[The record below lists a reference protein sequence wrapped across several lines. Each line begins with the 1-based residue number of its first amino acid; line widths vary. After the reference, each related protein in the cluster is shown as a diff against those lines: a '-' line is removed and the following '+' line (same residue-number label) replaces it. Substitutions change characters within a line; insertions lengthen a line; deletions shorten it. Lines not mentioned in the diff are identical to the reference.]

1 MKPSFVVR
9 SGMVPLLVFVVA
21 CAEKP
26 RPESLTLKMMRMQ
39 AETTYKSDVSS
50 VDPQDVKKVEKV
62 VFTCCVHQSGE
73 QSLWQQIN
81 KAQPDLVV
89 LAGNSVD
96 SVRFDEKPLSAQYKK
111 LDQVEGYRDLRSRVP
126 FMAVWDEQDYGVKNG
141 DSEFA
146 SKNESRE
153 AFLKYWS
160 YIPKLQTADA
170 KGVEHSIILGPKGQ
184 RLQLILLDTRFYS
197 APLREENGEFKKNWR
212 KKDSRLGKEQWKWL
226 ESELRKEADYRI
238 IVSPVQM
245 AANSYPGE
253 RWGLSPLERQRL
265 FDTLREVKAHNVLF
279 ISGNRSL
286 GAIGKVD
293 MIDYGPLYDVTVGPF
308 NGTAA
313 TSEKDWHYVGKQ
325 VEEPNFGMIELDW
338 KKREAQIKI
347 LNRAGVE
354 HGTLSLKF

>member
-62 VFTCCVHQSGE
+62 VFTCCVHQGGE

-111 LDQVEGYRDLRSRVP
+111 LDQVEGYRELRSRVP

-226 ESELRKEADYRI
+226 ESELRKEADFRI

-265 FDTLREVKAHNVLF
+265 FDTLRETKAHNVLF
-279 ISGNRSL
+279 VSGNRSL

-338 KKREAQIKI
+338 KKREAHIKI
-347 LNRAGVE
+347 LNRDGVE
-354 HGTLSLKF
+354 QRTLSLKL